1 MLISDIFKNKKQVI
15 SFEVFP
21 PKKTSPID
29 TIYKTIEGLS
39 DLPADYISVTYGAG
53 GSGGNKTL
61 EVASLLK
68 NKYNIEPLVHLTG
81 INFDSQ
87 ELDQFIEEIK
97 SRDLE
102 NILALRGDLPEGLSL
117 EEAKNRE
124 FPTGVDLVKYLKNK
138 DSFSVGAACYPEG
151 HLESKYT
158 RDDLIYMKEKYDNG
172 VDFFISQ
179 LFFENE
185 NFFEFEREA
194 RKLGI
199 DAPIQAG
206 IMPVINK
213 NQIQRVLSMCGAY
226 FPRKF
231 IKIIN
236 RYEDNPEALQEA
248 GIAYATEQII
258 DLLSS
263 GVDGIH
269 LYTMNRPE
277 VARKIMDNIKNIVKT
292 LG

>member
-1 MLISDIFKNKKQVI
+1 MLISDIFKKKKQVI

-21 PKKTSPID
+21 PKRTSSID

-39 DLPADYISVTYGAG
+39 DLPMDYISVTYGAG
-53 GSGGNKTL
+53 GSGGSQTL

-68 NKYNIEPLVHLTG
+68 DKYGIEPLVHLTG
-81 INFDSQ
+81 INFNSE
-87 ELDQFIEEIK
+87 ELGQFIDHIK
-97 SRDLE
+97 DRGLE
-102 NILALRGDLPEGLSL
+102 NILALRGDLPEGLSI
-117 EEAKNRE
+117 EEAKKRE

-138 DSFSVGAACYPEG
+138 GSFSVGAACYPEG
-151 HLESKYT
+151 HIESKYSK
-158 RDDLIYMKEKYDNG
+158 DDLLFMKEKSDNG

-199 DAPIQAG
+199 TAPIQAG

-213 NQIQRVLSMCGAY
+213 KQIQRILSLCGAY

-269 LYTMNRPE
+269 LYTMNRPDI
-277 VARKIMDNIKNIVKT
+277 ARKIMDNIKNIVKT
-292 LG
+292 LD